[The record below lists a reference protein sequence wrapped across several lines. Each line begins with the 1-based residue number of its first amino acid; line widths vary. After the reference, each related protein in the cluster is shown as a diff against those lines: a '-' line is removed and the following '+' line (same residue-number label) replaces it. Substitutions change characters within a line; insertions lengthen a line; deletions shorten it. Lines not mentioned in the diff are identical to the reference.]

1 MALSDQVIQNIV
13 TKVLHGEDYRIEI
26 LTLINAVFLD
36 YAISFFKKVVEAKLR
51 SEKITADWYKAEF
64 LDPSLPSDEL
74 IINSGLNKK
83 TISNMYNSARREIV
97 IDATME
103 HYESLFKS
111 IEKLVEN
118 DSEIDITLTIKFKGV
133 SVDLDIGES
142 LVVINTLAVKRAEL
156 RGGAYS
162 SAGKNTEK
170 IIMQVLCMM
179 YKVPTRFFG
188 LTTLTSLD
196 REVDF
201 YLIDKSGKKYLCE
214 VKLMGKGNPE
224 SADAVIARDTEVF
237 VADKLSDLM
246 KKNLTARKIKW
257 IELRSDVG
265 YKKFGSI
272 LEDLGIVYEDFT
284 GSLDQELPRIFK
296 ILFH

>member
-265 YKKFGSI
+265 YKKFGCI